1 MHVTRTAFTGWMKKN
16 PGQEILPCEG
26 TEVNVAGMIYIAVGL
41 TVVLVG
47 ADLLELT
54 KRRPTYRGL
63 GKLGKL

>member
-1 MHVTRTAFTGWMKKN
+1 MKKN
-16 PGQEILPCEG
+16 PSQEILPCDG
-26 TEVNVAGMIYIAVGL
+26 AGVNVAGMIYIAVGL